1 MMFVSDWGEIFTR
14 SLQGIW
20 VGVASF
26 VPSLVFAVII
36 FIVGWIVA
44 VLIERIVET
53 IFRHIRVDSALRAAG
68 VEDAVKRAG
77 YNLNSGRFVGS
88 LVKWFVIVVFL
99 VASFDVLGLSQ
110 VNGFLS
116 DVVLSY
122 LPRVIVA
129 VLILMVS
136 IVVAEA
142 TKKIVI
148 GSARAA
154 HLSSANFLGSVA
166 KWAIWI
172 FAVLTVLF
180 QLGIAAPF
188 VQTLFMGVVVA
199 ISLAVGLSF
208 GLGGRD
214 AAAELISKLKH
225 EVANHQ

>member
-1 MMFVSDWGEIFTR
+1 MFVANWGEIFTR

-26 VPSLVFAVII
+26 VPSLVFAVVI

-44 VLIERIVET
+44 ILIERIVEAV
-53 IFRHIRVDSALRAAG
+53 FRSLKVDSALRAAG
-68 VEDAVKRAG
+68 VEETVRRAG
-77 YNLNSGRFVGS
+77 HNLNSGRFVGS

-116 DVVLSY
+116 EVVLSY
-122 LPRVIVA
+122 LPKVIVA

-142 TKKIVI
+142 AKKLVVA
-148 GSARAA
+148 SSKAA
-154 HLSSANFLGSVA
+154 HLSFANFLGSVT

-172 FAVLTVLF
+172 FAIFVVLI
-180 QLGIAAPF
+180 QLDIATQIIQMIITGIVFAF
-188 VQTLFMGVVVA
+188 
-199 ISLAVGLSF
+199 SLAVGLSF

-214 AAAELISKLKH
+214 AAAEAIAKLKS
-225 EVANHQ
+225 EVQHHQ

>member
-26 VPSLVFAVII
+26 VPSLVFAIII

-44 VLIERIVET
+44 VLIERIVEAV
-53 IFRHIRVDSALRAAG
+53 FRHLRVDSALRAAG
-68 VEDAVKRAG
+68 VEDTVKRAG

-99 VASFDVLGLSQ
+99 VASFDILGLSQ
-110 VNGFLS
+110 VNGFLGE
-116 DVVLSY
+116 VVLSY
-122 LPRVIVA
+122 LPKVIIA
-129 VLILMVS
+129 VLILMVA

-142 TKKIVI
+142 ARKVVI

-154 HLSSANFLGSVA
+154 HLTFANFLGSVT
-166 KWAIWI
+166 KWSIWI
-172 FAVLTVLF
+172 FAIFVVLI
-180 QLGIAAPF
+180 QLDIATQIIQMVITGIVFA
-188 VQTLFMGVVVA
+188 L
-199 ISLAVGLSF
+199 SLAIGLSF

-214 AAAELISKLKH
+214 AAAELIAKLKH
-225 EVANHQ
+225 EVQSHQ